1 MANLGLTE
9 MLVIFI
15 LVVVFV
21 GPDDLPQMMKF
32 LGRAYGKIRRA
43 SNELRR
49 AFTLEVDKV
58 EAEGR
63 AAEIRARREALIAR
77 RREEADKRKAAEESG
92 GATEPQPVPQ
102 SEPGDSEAS
111 DSEPGPPEPT
121 GAAPELPEHTA
132 AAEEVLAKLEQK
144 ADDA

>member
-21 GPDDLPQMMKF
+21 GPDDLPELMKF

-63 AAEIRARREALIAR
+63 AAEIRKRREALVAR
-77 RREEADKRKAAEESG
+77 RREETASRKAAEESG
-92 GATEPQPVPQ
+92 ESLEPEPVPKPAPE
-102 SEPGDSEAS
+102 SEPK
-111 DSEPGPPEPT
+111 SEP
-121 GAAPELPEHTA
+121 APETPEHTA
-132 AAEEVLAKLEQK
+132 TAEEALEETK
-144 ADDA
+144 AEA

>member
-21 GPDDLPQMMKF
+21 GPDDLPKLMKF
-32 LGRAYGKIRRA
+32 LGRAYGKVRRA

-63 AAEIRARREALIAR
+63 AAEIRKRREALIAR
-77 RREEADKRKAAEESG
+77 RREEALKRKAAEEAG
-92 GATEPQPVPQ
+92 EPAEGEAVPRPESDPVP
-102 SEPGDSEAS
+102 EA
-111 DSEPGPPEPT
+111 P
-121 GAAPELPEHTA
+121 AAEEPEHTA
-132 AAEEVLAKLEQK
+132 AAAEALAHLEDQKVEEA
-144 ADDA
+144 